1 MGEWLPLLLVP
12 LVDRVACRWRIL
24 PCIRAGLLLL
34 LSGFWRDSL
43 RNRYQLRYYA
53 ILGTEAP
60 RTPESCTV
68 GGSHRPP
75 PRPNASCE

>member
-34 LSGFWRDSL
+34 LSGFWRDPL
-43 RNRYQLRYYA
+43 RNRYQLRHCA
-53 ILGTEAP
+53 TLDNGATRA
-60 RTPESCTV
+60 PESCTA
-68 GGSHRPP
+68 GGGRRPP
-75 PRPNASCE
+75 PPPNASCE